1 MKERLV
7 IVVIAVI
14 AGLFITTAGFFIYQ
28 STKKSAD
35 APVTATADTKP
46 TATPLNNL
54 YIKISEPSDESLT
67 QKRTIQVKGTTNPGN
82 AVIVSTNQ
90 EDVAGI
96 PTPDG
101 NFSITID
108 IDAGANQIIARGIAP
123 DGETVQDVRTVT
135 YSTDDF

>member
-7 IVVIAVI
+7 IVVIAII

-28 STKKSAD
+28 STKKNTD
-35 APVTATADTKP
+35 TPVTATADSKP
-46 TATPLNNL
+46 TATPLNSL
-54 YIKISEPSDESLT
+54 YVKVSEPTDESLT
-67 QKRTIQVKGTTNPGN
+67 EKRTIQVKGTTNPGN
-82 AVIVSTNQ
+82 VIVVSTNQ
-90 EDVAGI
+90 EDVAGK

-108 IDAGANQIIARGIAP
+108 IDAGANQIITRGISP